1 MSTMV
6 NKKRRDFL
14 KVSSATAALVASQ
27 GSLFAKTDV
36 ISVENG
42 KNNYPNTTYT
52 EQMYRNEFGFTYGKK
67 EEHGFAY
74 HCVNCQGNCA
84 WEIWSNNGIVTREN
98 QSARYP
104 RINPKIPD
112 FNPRGCNKGIQH
124 SQVMYE
130 KDRILYPMVRVGKRG
145 EGKWKRVSWDEA
157 AELVAQKIFDVMT
170 DPKKGPGRIMVHAGT
185 GLLTEGRRGAPLRFC
200 TQLGAYRIYPASYL
214 GDMFSGAAIAYGEG
228 NVGCTYDFMYQV
240 DTAIFWGGNPSV
252 SRIPDAHFVWEGKY
266 NGAKVIIIT
275 PEFNASAK
283 SADLWI
289 PIKPGTDQFL
299 AMSVMYEII
308 KNRWYKPGFMKI
320 YTDLPFLVRLDN
332 KKLLRR
338 IDLEEPHN
346 EEEHEHY
353 EAQFYTMNKKT
364 GKIALM
370 PGSHGSE
377 HKTLKIDELGIDPM
391 LEGEWEVTLKDGE
404 KVKVTTVFELL
415 KKNVEKFS
423 PEATKDI
430 TGVHP
435 DTVKILAKEIALPK
449 VVEITTGFSLN
460 KYFNGILNIWN
471 IASICG
477 LTGRLG
483 PYGGLNTENEFSL
496 SGLGTLSGFGAKYKP
511 RFGSGFVGEFV
522 FGDGLKT
529 FDEYFTDE
537 DVKRA
542 HDGKLSKNEY
552 MKIIE
557 EALKAGEDGKEHEE
571 NEPYYKPWWTP
582 EIALIVADSKF
593 RRNKGSD
600 YRKAFLKKTKFYVCV
615 DYKMSEA
622 AVFADVLLPA
632 KSHYEVYDIRT
643 SPGYHRFTN
652 LAQPIANMKPVGEAM
667 DEWSMFALLAKKLEE
682 IANRPENKSKAK
694 VPDSKKYAQTGYRDL
709 ANFYK
714 EYTNKDEE
722 SEAAMEP
729 YLGTDKL
736 AVEAALEKCD
746 QYQPWTMEKMYKAGG
761 FLQLNEKA
769 AKTSPLYADRP
780 FSFFE
785 DMLFRMEPFET
796 LTGRQTFYVDHPTYL
811 KIVNGTNY
819 ALKPIAPHN
828 EKHPFM
834 LMTPHAR
841 WSIHSNWKNSRTLQ
855 RLQRGVPYVQVNR
868 KIAEMKG
875 IKDGDTIRIFNTIGE
890 FYAMAKVSS
899 SCPPDALVMEHGW
912 EPYQYL
918 FNKGHNEVVP
928 TALNLLELADGWGH
942 LKFGGL
948 WDGNQYAYDGA
959 VNIEKS
965 TKFKY

>member
-1 MSTMV
+1 MSTTV
-6 NKKRRDFL
+6 NKKRRDFI
-14 KVSSATAALVASQ
+14 KVSSATAALVASS
-27 GSLFAKTDV
+27 GSLFAKTNV

-42 KNNYPNTTYT
+42 KHNYPNTTYT

-84 WEIWSNNGIVTREN
+84 WEIWSNNGVVTREN

-130 KDRILYPMVRVGKRG
+130 KDRILYPMKRVGKRG
-145 EGKWKRVSWDEA
+145 EGKWKRISWDEA

-170 DPKKGPGRIMVHAGT
+170 DPNKGPERLMVHAGT
-185 GLLTEGRRGAPLRFC
+185 GLLTEGRRGAPLRFS

-240 DTAIFWGGNPSV
+240 DSAIFWGANPSV

-266 NGAKVIIIT
+266 NGAKIIVIT

-308 KNRWYKPGFMKI
+308 KNKIYKPGFMKI

-338 IDLEEPHN
+338 ADIEHAKN

-377 HKTLKIDELGIDPM
+377 HKTLKIDEFGIDPE

-415 KKNVEKFS
+415 KKNVEQFS

-435 DTVKILAKEIALPK
+435 DTVKLLAKEIALPK

-471 IASICG
+471 ISSICG

-496 SGLGTLSGFGAKYKP
+496 SGLGTLSGFGGKYKP

-529 FDEYFTDE
+529 FKEYFSDE

-542 HDGKLSKNEY
+542 TGGKVSKDEY
-552 MKIIE
+552 IKIIE
-557 EALKAGEDGKEHEE
+557 EALKGGEDGKDHEE
-571 NEPYYKPWWTP
+571 GEPYYKPWWTP
-582 EIALIVADSKF
+582 EVALIVADSKF
-593 RRNKGSD
+593 RRNKGSE
-600 YRKAFLKKTKFYVCV
+600 YRKAFLNKTKFFAYV

-622 AVFADVLLPA
+622 AMFADVLLPA

-682 IANRPENKSKAK
+682 IANRPENRAKAK
-694 VPDSKKYAQTGYRDL
+694 VKDSKKYARTGYRDL

-736 AVEAALEKCD
+736 AVEAALEKCE
-746 QYQPWTMEKMYKAGG
+746 QYAPWTMEKMYKAGG

-769 AKTSPLYADRP
+769 AKLSPLYADRP
-780 FSFFE
+780 YNSGEFT
-785 DMLFRMEPFET
+785 LFKMEPFET
-796 LTGRQTFYVDHPTYL
+796 LTGRQTYYVDHPTYL
-811 KIVNGTNY
+811 KLVNGTNY
-819 ALKPIAPHN
+819 ALKPIAPQN
-828 EKHPFM
+828 KKNPFM

-855 RLQRGVPYVQVNR
+855 RLQRGVPYVAINR
-868 KIAEMKG
+868 KIAQMKG
-875 IKDGDTIRIFNTIGE
+875 INDGDTIRIFNELGE

-899 SCPPDALVMEHGW
+899 SVAPDTLVMEHGW

-918 FNKGHNEVVP
+918 FNKGHNECVP
-928 TALNLLELADGWGH
+928 TALNLLELSDGWGH

>member
-1 MSTMV
+1 MSTV
-6 NKKRRDFL
+6 NNQRRDFL
-14 KVSSATAALVASQ
+14 KISGATAALVASS
-27 GSLFAKTDV
+27 GSLFAKTEV
-36 ISVENG
+36 MKVENG
-42 KNNYPNTTYT
+42 KHNYPNTTYT

-67 EEHGFAY
+67 EEHGYAY

-84 WEIWSNNGIVTREN
+84 WEVWGNNGVVTREN

-130 KDRILYPMVRVGKRG
+130 KDRILYPMKRVGKRG
-145 EGKWKRVSWDEA
+145 EGKWKRISWDEA
-157 AELVAQKIFDVMT
+157 AEIVAQKIFDTMT

-185 GLLTEGRRGAPLRFC
+185 GLLTEGRRGAPLRFS

-214 GDMFSGAAIAYGEG
+214 GDMFSGAAVAYGEG
-228 NVGCTYDFMYQV
+228 NLGCTYDFMYQV

-266 NGAKVIIIT
+266 NGAKVIVIT

-299 AMSVMYEII
+299 AMSVMYEIL
-308 KNRWYKPGFMKI
+308 KNKWYKPGFMKI
-320 YTDLPFLVRLDN
+320 YTDLPFLVRKDN
-332 KKLLRR
+332 QKLLRR
-338 IDLEEPHN
+338 IDMEEPHN

-370 PGSHGSE
+370 PGSEGSKD
-377 HKTLKIDELGIDPM
+377 KTLDLKHLGIDPE
-391 LEGEWEVTLKDGE
+391 LEGEWEVTLKDGS
-404 KVKVTTVFELL
+404 KVKVTTVFEIF
-415 KKNVEKFS
+415 KKNVEQFAPKK
-423 PEATKDI
+423 TQKI

-435 DTVKILAKEIALPK
+435 DTVKMLAKEIALPK

-460 KYFNGILNIWN
+460 KYHNGILNIWN

-496 SGLGTLSGFGAKYKP
+496 SGLGTLSGFSGKYKP

-522 FGDGLKT
+522 FGDGMKT
-529 FDEYFTDE
+529 FKEYFKDE

-542 HDGKLSKNEY
+542 TGGKISKEEY
-552 MKIIE
+552 VKIVE
-557 EALKAGEDGKEHEE
+557 EALKNGEDGKDREE
-571 NEPYYKPWWTP
+571 EELYYKPWWTP
-582 EIALIVADSKF
+582 EVALIVADSKF
-593 RRNKGSD
+593 RRNKGSE
-600 YRKAFLKKTKFYVCV
+600 YRKAFLKKTKFFAYV

-622 AVFADVLLPA
+622 AMFADVLLPA
-632 KSHYEVYDIRT
+632 KSHYEVYDLRT

-652 LAQPIANMKPVGEAM
+652 LAQPIANMKPVGEAK
-667 DEWSMFALLAKKLEE
+667 DEWSMFAFLAKKLEE
-682 IANRPENKSKAK
+682 IANRPENKAKAK
-694 VPDSKKYAQTGYRDL
+694 VPDSKKYARTGYRDL

-714 EYTNKDEE
+714 EYTNTDEE

-746 QYQPWTMEKMYKAGG
+746 QYQPWTMEKMYAAGG

-769 AKTSPLYADRP
+769 AKMSPLYADRP
-780 FSFFE
+780 YNSGEFT
-785 DMLFRMEPFET
+785 LFKLEPFET

-811 KIVNGTNY
+811 KLVNGTNY
-819 ALKPIAPHN
+819 ALKPLAPQN
-828 EKHPFM
+828 KKNPFM

-841 WSIHSNWKNSRTLQ
+841 WSIHSNWKTSRTLQ
-855 RLQRGVPYVQVNR
+855 RLQRGVPYVAVNK

-875 IKDGDTIRIFNTIGE
+875 IKDGDTIRIFNELGE

-899 SCPPDALVMEHGW
+899 SVAPDTLVMEHGW

-918 FNKGHNEVVP
+918 FNKGHNECVP
-928 TALNLLELADGWGH
+928 MSLNLLELADGWGH

-965 TKFKY
+965 TKFTY